1 MTRIVHIAVVL
12 FLALNGLSLIASA
25 FHSAWHLRI
34 VGGPYFNSELDFLS
48 GILWLLA
55 GIGVYRFDRRARV
68 LAAALMGFSCLVLLG
83 PFVLDP
89 TLAMGMWKQIG
100 IAMVPVVAVL
110 CWLFSPGV
118 RAQFVAANK
127 SAKVA

>member
-1 MTRIVHIAVVL
+1 MAKIVHIAVVL
-12 FLALNGLSLIASA
+12 FLGLNGLSSIVSA

-34 VGGPYFNSELDFLS
+34 VGGPYFSSEFDFLS

-55 GIGVYRFDRRARV
+55 GIGVYRFDGRARV
-68 LAAALMGFSCLVLLG
+68 LAAALMGFSCLALLG

-89 TLAMGMWKQIG
+89 AFAMGMWKQIG
-100 IAMVPVVAVL
+100 IAIVPVLAVL
-110 CWLFSPGV
+110 LWLFSPGV
-118 RAQFVAANK
+118 RARFVAANK